1 MKNQIVNARVN
12 EMMVDKVIEMLQL
25 NSKED
30 TVLDLFC
37 GVGNFSIPAARYA
50 KRVIGV
56 EVYMIAC

>member
-12 EMMVDKVIEMLQL
+12 EMMVDKVIKMLQL
-25 NSKED
+25 NSED

-37 GVGNFSIPAARYA
+37 GVGNFSVPAARYA

>member
-12 EMMVDKVIEMLQL
+12 EMMVDKVIKMLQL
-25 NSKED
+25 NSED

-37 GVGNFSIPAARYA
+37 GVGNFSVPAARYA

-56 EVYMIAC
+56 EVSNAC